1 MSIAKTKRLFRSEKD
16 RVVAG
21 VSGGL
26 GEYFSIDPVLFR
38 LAFIFTTIAGGPGLI
53 AYIVMWLIIPS
64 ESNIKDS
71 TSVETTVKE
80 NFEDVKKTVTG
91 AIDEVKK
98 RVNSNKSKTE
108 SPITEAE

>member
-1 MSIAKTKRLFRSEKD
+1 MASAKTKRVYRSEKD

-21 VSGGL
+21 VAGGL

-64 ESNIKDS
+64 ESNVRES
-71 TSVETTVKE
+71 ATVESTVKE
-80 NFEDVKKTVTG
+80 NVEDVKETVNRAVTE
-91 AIDEVKK
+91 IKK
-98 RVNSNKSKTE
+98 RVGSK
-108 SPITEAE
+108 PVVDGQ